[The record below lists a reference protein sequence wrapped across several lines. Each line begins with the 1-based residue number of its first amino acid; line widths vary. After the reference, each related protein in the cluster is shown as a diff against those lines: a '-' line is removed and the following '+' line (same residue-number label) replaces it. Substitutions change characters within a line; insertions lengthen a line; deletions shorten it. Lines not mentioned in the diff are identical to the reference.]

1 MAVTDHYEP
10 KIEGL
15 NPVTLERIVV
25 AFDCILSRVPL
36 DNNDVGY

>member
-1 MAVTDHYEP
+1 MTETDHYEP

-15 NPVTLERIVV
+15 NQVTLERLVV

>member
-1 MAVTDHYEP
+1 MAITDHYEP

-15 NPVTLERIVV
+15 NPVVLERLVV

-36 DNNDVGY
+36 DKNDVGY